1 MTAPGQAP
9 LPSPLPTGL
18 TDFELDGIR
27 ARLGREPNELELA
40 MFSVTWTER
49 CSRKSSKSLLK
60 TLPTAGP
67 GVVAVPGEDAG
78 VVPIGDGLAV
88 AFRLAPGVD
97 SGVADPDPGALP
109 RVGGIL
115 RNLVSMGARP
125 IAMLDALAFGDPDQ
139 PRTRDLLRGVVQGV
153 ISYANRA
160 GVRMIGGE
168 LNFHPSYGGRPL
180 VNVMGVGLL
189 EERFLTPT
197 AAPTAGDV
205 VVLFGST
212 TEGGGIG
219 RAEVGAQHGD
229 PLGAPVGAKVG
240 AAVGDPFDSKPLI

>member
-1 MTAPGQAP
+1 MTTPGQAP
-9 LPSPLPTGL
+9 LPPPLPTGL
-18 TDFELDGIR
+18 TDLELDGIR

-40 MFSVTWTER
+40 MFSVMWTER

-60 TLPTAGP
+60 TLPTEGP

-88 AFRLAPGVD
+88 AFRLAPGAD
-97 SGVADPDPGALP
+97 SGAADPDPGAVEPGPGALP
-109 RVGGIL
+109 GVGGIL

-153 ISYANRA
+153 AGYADRA

-168 LNFHPSYGGRPL
+168 LSFHPSYGGRPL
-180 VNVMGVGLL
+180 VNVMAVGLL

-212 TEGGGIG
+212 TGGGGIG
-219 RAEVGAQHGD
+219 
-229 PLGAPVGAKVG
+229 G
-240 AAVGDPFDSKPLI
+240 AARSARRAPTRSAPRSATRSTRNR